1 MRTRTAAALVFAAS
15 LALTACSAS
24 PGPAASGASPTAP
37 AASGTAT
44 GGVPAALHFTT
55 TTLDGQPFDGTSLYG
70 HATILWFWAP
80 WCGSCVADSKY
91 VLQAIPQLPDG
102 VQIIGV
108 GTFSDAAGMHAF
120 ADQLG
125 INGMTNLMDVKG
137 KIALDFNLP
146 ALPSA
151 AVIYADGYT
160 ATVPGSMSVD
170 TILEI
175 ANKIAP

>member
-1 MRTRTAAALVFAAS
+1 MRSTRTTVAALLAAAG
-15 LALTACSAS
+15 LALAACSAPADSS
-24 PGPAASGASPTAP
+24 PAPSDSASGGMP
-37 AASGTAT
+37 A
-44 GGVPAALHFTT
+44 VLDFQT
-55 TTLDGQPFDGTSLYG
+55 TTLDGEPFDGASLYG

-91 VLQAIPQLPDG
+91 VLAAIPQLPEG

-108 GTFSDAAGMHAF
+108 GTFSDLDGMHAF

-125 INGMTNLMDVKG
+125 INGITNLTDEKG
-137 KIALDFNLP
+137 ALAIAFGTP
-146 ALPSA
+146 ALPSS

-160 ATVPGSMSVD
+160 ATVPGSMD
-170 TILEI
+170 TATILEI

>member
-1 MRTRTAAALVFAAS
+1 MRSTRSTAAALLLSAS
-15 LALTACSAS
+15 LALAACSS
-24 PGPAASGASPTAP
+24 PADSSPAPSESGGMP
-37 AASGTAT
+37 A
-44 GGVPAALHFTT
+44 VLDFQT

-91 VLQAIPQLPDG
+91 VLAAIPDLPDG

-108 GTFSDAAGMHAF
+108 GTFSDLDGMHAF

-125 INGMTNLMDVKG
+125 INGITNLTDEKG
-137 KIALDFNLP
+137 AIAIAFGAP
-146 ALPSA
+146 ALPSS

-160 ATVPGSMSVD
+160 ATVPGSLD
-170 TILEI
+170 TASILEI